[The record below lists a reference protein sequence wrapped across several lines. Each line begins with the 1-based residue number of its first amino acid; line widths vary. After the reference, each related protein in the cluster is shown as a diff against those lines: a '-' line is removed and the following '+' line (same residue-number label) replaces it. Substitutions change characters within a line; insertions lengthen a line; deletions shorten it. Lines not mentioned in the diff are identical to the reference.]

1 MRSLFGGVMA
11 SISYFQVTSD
21 STGAANRF
29 VMLAGGGVKG
39 QAGDSNV
46 RQKPVAE
53 AISRDGHT

>member
-1 MRSLFGGVMA
+1 MA
-11 SISYFQVTSD
+11 SISYLQVTSD